1 VIPFTSQAID
11 AGSDQE
17 MSSDLLARAEQLI
30 DIALAIA
37 DMDASPWIVQQSRG
51 LPEIFQPPSC
61 FLLFD
66 RNACRVDL
74 PLERGGSFRTCHES
88 RT

>member
-37 DMDASPWIVQQSRG
+37 DMDASPWIAQKCRG
-51 LPEIFQPPSC
+51 LPEIFQPPNC